1 MALIS
6 ATIWPVINVVE
17 TGKTPEYPNVIP
29 MYYST
34 SPTRVLDE
42 IQASFKALDKFDMV
56 DADIENK
63 VVKGTRKTRLFRFV
77 DDIEVKVEANT
88 EFVAKVTIKSSSR
101 VGKGDFGQNARNI
114 NTFFTELNNRLGA
127 VRIEPKEEEK
137 EEPKKDP

>member
-34 SPTRVLDE
+34 SSVRVLDE
-42 IQASFKALDKFDMV
+42 IQESFKALDKFEMIE
-56 DADIENK
+56 ADIENK
-63 VVKGTRKTRLFRFV
+63 VVKGTRKTRIFSFV
-77 DDIEVKVEANT
+77 DDIEVRVEANT
-88 EFVAKVTIKSSSR
+88 EFVSKVTIKSSSR

-114 NTFFTELNNRLGA
+114 HAFFVELNNRLGA

-137 EEPKKDP
+137 KVPNES